1 MKMELQADIAAVRTD
16 LQADI
21 AAVRIDQQS
30 MKTELSWLKWLMA
43 AGVAGILLP
52 LLQELLQRFL

>member
-1 MKMELQADIAAVRTD
+1 MKME

-30 MKTELSWLKWLMA
+30 MKTELSWIKWLMA
-43 AGVAGILLP
+43 VGVAGILLP